1 MPKTTTSKVIFRL
14 AILCSLALSCAVVSF
29 AQPEQPDLTIDAAT
43 RTQVIDGILK
53 RLNNSYVFPDVAKKM
68 EQSIRER
75 VDKKEYDQITSAKE
89 FATKL
94 TNDLQAVS
102 HDKHLRV
109 RYSNQ
114 AIPERGE
121 RREPTAEEREQRKRD
136 LTWMNHGFG
145 KVERLPGNIGYLEFF
160 NFADEELGADTV
172 AARNELHQRHRRAD
186 HRHEKERR
194 R

>member
-1 MPKTTTSKVIFRL
+1 MLKTTASRLIFRL
-14 AILCSLALSCAVVSF
+14 AVLCSLALSGAVVGF

-53 RLNNSYVFPDVAKKM
+53 RLNDSYVFPDIAKKM

-75 VDKKEYDQITSAKE
+75 VEKKEYDQITSAKQ

-94 TNDLQAVS
+94 TTDLQAIS

-109 RYSNQ
+109 RYSHD
-114 AIPERGE
+114 AIPERGP
-121 RREPTAEEREQRKRD
+121 RREPTAEEREQRRRD

-145 KVERLPGNIGYLEFF
+145 KVERLPGNIG
-160 NFADEELGADTV
+160 
-172 AARNELHQRHRRAD
+172 
-186 HRHEKERR
+186 
-194 R
+194 

>member
-1 MPKTTTSKVIFRL
+1 MFKTSKVIFRL

-29 AQPEQPDLTIDAAT
+29 AQTEQPDLTIVAAT

-53 RLNNSYVFPDVAKKM
+53 RLNDSYVFPETAKKM

-75 VDKKEYDQITSAKE
+75 QSNKEYEQVTSAKE

-109 RYSNQ
+109 RYSYD
-114 AIPERGE
+114 ALPDRGPK
-121 RREPTAEEREQRKRD
+121 REPTAEEREQEKRE
-136 LTWMNHGFG
+136 LTWMNHGFT
-145 KVERLPGNIGYLEFF
+145 KVERLPGNIGYIDFRGF
-160 NFADEELGADTV
+160 MDPDLGAD
-172 AARNELHQRHRRAD
+172 
-186 HRHEKERR
+186 
-194 R
+194 

>member
-1 MPKTTTSKVIFRL
+1 MLKTTASRVIIRL
-14 AILCSLALSCAVVSF
+14 ALLGVIALSGAVVGF

-53 RLNNSYVFPDVAKKM
+53 RLNDSYVFPDVAKKM

-75 VDKKEYDQITSAKE
+75 ADKKEYDQMTSAQE

-109 RYSNQ
+109 RYSHQ
-114 AIPERGE
+114 AIPERGP
-121 RREPTAEEREQRKRD
+121 RRGQR
-136 LTWMNHGFG
+136 
-145 KVERLPGNIGYLEFF
+145 
-160 NFADEELGADTV
+160 
-172 AARNELHQRHRRAD
+172 RRA
-186 HRHEKERR
+186 RPGRTSGR
-194 R
+194 SPVRSG

>member
-1 MPKTTTSKVIFRL
+1 MLRTTTFRL
-14 AILCSLALSCAVVSF
+14 AVLCSLALSCAVVSF

-75 VDKKEYDQITSAKE
+75 VDKKEYDQITSAKD

-109 RYSNQ
+109 GRYVHSQ
-114 AIPERGE
+114 SCSGDPEFIIP
-121 RREPTAEEREQRKRD
+121 
-136 LTWMNHGFG
+136 
-145 KVERLPGNIGYLEFF
+145 
-160 NFADEELGADTV
+160 DTP
-172 AARNELHQRHRRAD
+172 
-186 HRHEKERR
+186 
-194 R
+194 